1 MKGEIEELQE
11 FKTKQQASI
20 ENNKMNE
27 TEALNW
33 KNELALVKNLS
44 KEKEN
49 THKSEIDSKLNM
61 ISKLEA
67 DLEEQKTKNNVSIKT
82 SSSLQQNY

>member
-82 SSSLQQNY
+82 ASSLQQNY

>member
-1 MKGEIEELQE
+1 
-11 FKTKQQASI
+11 
-20 ENNKMNE
+20 MNE

-82 SSSLQQNY
+82 ASSLQQNYQDK